1 MMVRGFEMMVFE
13 CVACG
18 AALTAPVRQVA
29 LPDHAD
35 HEAWDGGGTT
45 SALLESGT
53 YAAGPEQIAVA
64 PADVRDLSWIEGRFE
79 GSCCGLAGRRTP
91 NLACACGR
99 EVAAR
104 VDDCDRWRVVWL
116 QAGAV
121 RAVGTAEPVAVWET
135 FDWGTV
141 LVDDA
146 DLSWHD
152 RVRVSAGLALAHV
165 LIASEGA
172 PVAVPDGP
180 VADTFRRHLDEL
192 LPPGPPARTLALTG
206 PDMPGEA
213 DIVLVPRHPQTG
225 EPWPAAGTVVPIS
238 AELWKWLAHEEEH
251 PVIPATGGRWPYLT
265 EDPLPRRPKRVEL
278 SWWTMRLE
286 VRSLPRVP
294 WLPQNFYDR

>member
-1 MMVRGFEMMVFE
+1 MMVRGLPVVVFE

-18 AALTAPVRQVA
+18 AALTLPVRQVA

-35 HEAWDGGGTT
+35 HEVGHRGAIMP
-45 SALLESGT
+45 ALLEPGT

-64 PADVRDLSWIEGRFE
+64 PADVRNLSWISGRFE
-79 GSCCGLAGRRTP
+79 GACCGLAGRRTP

-99 EVAAR
+99 QVAAR
-104 VDDCDRWRVVWL
+104 VDDCGLAQAVWL

-121 RAVGTAEPVAVWET
+121 RAVGAAEPVAAWET
-135 FDWGTV
+135 FDWESV

-146 DLSWHD
+146 DLWHD
-152 RVRVSAGLALAHV
+152 RVRISAGLTLAHV

-172 PVAVPDGP
+172 PVTVPGGP
-180 VADTFRRHLDEL
+180 VADTFRRHLDAL
-192 LPPGPPARTLALTG
+192 LPPGPPARTLALAG
-206 PDMPGEA
+206 PDVPAEA
-213 DIVLVPRHPQTG
+213 EILLVPRHPQTG

-238 AELWKWLAHEEEH
+238 AELWTWLAHEEDH
-251 PVIPATGGRWPYLT
+251 PVIPATGGRWPYLE
-265 EDPLPRRPKRVEL
+265 EDPLPRRPKRVEP

-294 WLPQNFYDR
+294 WLPDDFYN